1 MKKGPVS
8 AAELMESLKDDPDYQ
23 QRRKKKLE
31 TLQPIWDER
40 KKDEAELVAEIR
52 EVGYEIESVYD
63 LVNNAPHP
71 VLKRGFTGPYPK
83 AYPVLLK
90 HLNLPHEIT
99 IREGIIRALT
109 EKDVGREIEDALL
122 ENFMKEENQDTKWV
136 LANALSRVM
145 PYQRRKKHPEIKD
158 TLKPKK

>member
-1 MKKGPVS
+1 MKKGPISVVEHKS
-8 AAELMESLKDDPDYQ
+8 RLENDPEYQ
-23 QRRKKKLE
+23 KRRKEKLE
-31 TLQPIWDER
+31 KLQPIWDER

-52 EVGYEIESVYD
+52 DVGYEIESVYD

-90 HLNLPHEIT
+90 HLNLPHERI

-109 EKDVGREIEDALL
+109 EKDVGREIEDALF
-122 ENFMKEENQDTKWV
+122 ENFMNEENQDTKWV

-145 PYQRRKKHPEIKD
+145 PYHRRKKHPEIKD